1 MNLLD
6 NTPNQPTKFRTKK
19 WVDINDDACE
29 TKNTNSQIIFKASTL
44 KSSLCDYIDAYIHV
58 NRTIIIDR
66 AAADDAAKQ
75 ADEKNKWVIF
85 KNCAP
90 FTDCISEINKTQINL
105 AKDID
110 NVMPVYIL
118 KDKNIEDGFQ

>member
-44 KSSLCDYIDAYIHV
+44 KSSLCDYIDPYIHV
-58 NRTIIIDR
+58 NGTIIIDR

-118 KDKNIEDGFQ
+118 KEKNIEDGFQ